1 MSSMSGTGMYLSPHH
16 PAVEAYVFVSDNCLG
31 PIKKPVISSC
41 CRSLLGCKDCCDQW
55 FIGSSRC
62 PQCSSD
68 TGRDGRID
76 VCGLDDTCCCHSFQ
90 LTQMSQYS

>member
-1 MSSMSGTGMYLSPHH
+1 
-16 PAVEAYVFVSDNCLG
+16 VFVSDNCLG
-31 PIKKPVISSC
+31 PIKKPVVSSC

-62 PQCSSD
+62 PKCSSD

-76 VCGLDDTCCCHSFQ
+76 VCGLDDTFQ
-90 LTQMSQYS
+90 MLLPLISTDADELVLLNFLSLQKHCAY